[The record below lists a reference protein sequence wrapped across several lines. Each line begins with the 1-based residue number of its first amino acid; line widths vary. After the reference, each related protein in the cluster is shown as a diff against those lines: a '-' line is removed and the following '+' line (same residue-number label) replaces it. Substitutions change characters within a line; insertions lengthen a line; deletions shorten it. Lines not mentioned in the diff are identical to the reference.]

1 MKISIDHINGKFSEH
16 LKSKKM
22 TLKFK
27 ITATAPTS
35 YQYSSLTKFN
45 LDKKENA
52 NGSITGQRIFDTKEE
67 AKQYLIDRAKRY
79 YDEYE
84 GQVDE
89 HLEDIENYDCL
100 TIDAVTARIEEELI
114 PSGKFALAF
123 DAGHKGTRYIDQFD
137 EKHGTGDVCNAME
150 FDSEEEA
157 HAYADKYG
165 YVCWVESI

>member
-1 MKISIDHINGKFSEH
+1 
-16 LKSKKM
+16 M

-27 ITATAPTS
+27 VTATAPTS

-52 NGSITGQRIFDTKEE
+52 NGSITGDRIFDTKEE

-100 TIDAVTARIEEELI
+100 TIDAVTARIEEEWM

-123 DAGHKGTRYIDQFD
+123 NTGSGTRYINQFD
-137 EKHGTGDVCNAME
+137 EKNGTGDVCNAME
-150 FDSEEEA
+150 FDTEEEA
-157 HAYADKYG
+157 QSFNDKMG
-165 YVCWVESI
+165 YLCWVESV

>member
-1 MKISIDHINGKFSEH
+1 
-16 LKSKKM
+16 M

-27 ITATAPTS
+27 VTATAPTS
-35 YQYSSLTKFN
+35 YQYSSLAKFN

-123 DAGHKGTRYIDQFD
+123 DAGHRGTRYIDQFD
-137 EKHGTGDVCNAME
+137 EKYGTDDVMSAMI
-150 FDSEEEA
+150 FDTKEEA
-157 HAYADKYG
+157 EEFSNEKG
-165 YVCWVESI
+165 YVCWVISI

>member
-1 MKISIDHINGKFSEH
+1 
-16 LKSKKM
+16 M

-27 ITATAPTS
+27 VTATAPTS

-52 NGSITGQRIFDTKEE
+52 NGSITGERIFDTKEE

-89 HLEDIENYDCL
+89 HLEDIENYGML
-100 TIDAVTARIEEELI
+100 TIDAATARIEEIEV
-114 PSGKFALAF
+114 PSGKFILAY
-123 DAGHKGTRYIDQFD
+123 DSGHRGTRYISGYDTKD
-137 EKHGTGDVCNAME
+137 GCALPETAME

-157 HAYADKYG
+157 QAYNDGKG
-165 YVCWVESI
+165 YLCWVESV

>member
-1 MKISIDHINGKFSEH
+1 VQHPTLLYQITKK
-16 LKSKKM
+16 LKNM

-27 ITATAPTS
+27 VIATAPTS
-35 YQYSSLTKFN
+35 YQYSSLAKFN

-52 NGSITGQRIFDTKEE
+52 NGSITGDRIFDTKEE
-67 AKQYLIDRAKRY
+67 AKLYLIDRAKRY

-89 HLEDIENYDCL
+89 HLEDIENYECL
-100 TIDAVTARIEEELI
+100 TIDAVTARIEDVQV

-123 DAGHKGTRYIDQFD
+123 DAGHRGTRYISEDD
-137 EKHGTGDVCNAME
+137 TEDGCTLPENAME

-157 HAYADKYG
+157 QAYADKHG